1 ATRLGKHINELRR
14 KAQDKLLANRAKS
27 LVKKWRQLLVVQV
40 SVPAA
45 APALSN
51 GLKGRVHLSP
61 VIRPLSNNGSRVT
74 SPVAFQSLPS
84 SASTTRNGS
93 PLLDPV
99 PKTNP
104 ANKRLRK
111 AEDDFHYSSEENNS
125 KRARSNGR
133 TSSSKPEDSASSLLQ
148 RQMLSVKKASGRGV
162 LTTQDLVQQ
171 LALRSQSPSSSS
183 LPNNNNNNTTISS
196 SNPPPPPDHPQE
208 EDRKETNSQLMS
220 RFFDSQSL
228 SNNDDAVDDLLKQLP
243 PINRDEILAEM
254 EREFGGG
261 RMRAAAA
268 PPILPTHSSHDTL
281 LNRLHS
287 EQIESFSGNFDAGG
301 NFHEW
306 HEVVGKTSKEGDLL
320 YVLPYCIID

>member
-1 ATRLGKHINELRR
+1 
-14 KAQDKLLANRAKS
+14 
-27 LVKKWRQLLVVQV
+27 
-40 SVPAA
+40 
-45 APALSN
+45 
-51 GLKGRVHLSP
+51 
-61 VIRPLSNNGSRVT
+61 
-74 SPVAFQSLPS
+74 
-84 SASTTRNGS
+84 
-93 PLLDPV
+93 
-99 PKTNP
+99 
-104 ANKRLRK
+104 
-111 AEDDFHYSSEENNS
+111 
-125 KRARSNGR
+125 
-133 TSSSKPEDSASSLLQ
+133 
-148 RQMLSVKKASGRGV
+148 MLSVKKASGRGV

-220 RFFDSQSL
+220 RFFDSQKPLEQRVPSPAAPAGE
-228 SNNDDAVDDLLKQLP
+228 SDAVDDLLKQLP

-261 RMRAAAA
+261 GGGGDDCIDQREDESCSSPLPSS
-268 PPILPTHSSHDTL
+268 PPTLPHDTL